1 MSRAL
6 PPSPARVEPRP
17 RENQIGNAA
26 ARDSAVSWDPLRST
40 DRYRYALVYDER
52 SRSFVPA
59 LPPPA
64 E

>member
-6 PPSPARVEPRP
+6 PPSPARAEIRP
-17 RENQIGNAA
+17 RENALGNSA
-26 ARDSAVSWDPLRST
+26 ARETAASWDPLRGT

-59 LPPPA
+59 QNPPA

>member
-6 PPSPARVEPRP
+6 PPAPARAELRP
-17 RENQIGNAA
+17 RENVTGNTA
-26 ARDSAVSWDPLRST
+26 ARETAVSWDPLRGT

-52 SRSFVPA
+52 SRTFLP
-59 LPPPA
+59 LPPPPA